1 MLKDESQAED
11 KYYYFIVR
19 EANER
24 NEYPYLRISSEKL
37 KELIGIIIIKIT
49 KERQKQN

>member
-1 MLKDESQAED
+1 MLKDESRAED

-24 NEYPYLRISSEKL
+24 NEYPYLKISSEKL
-37 KELIGIIIIKIT
+37 KELIGIIKNKDNKGKT
-49 KERQKQN
+49 KQN